1 MLTCEQALELISA
14 QLDGAL
20 TAEEAGALDEHLAQ
34 CPACRALRA
43 DLSTLHQLLPTLAEE
58 PPAGLKDNIM
68 KAVHAS
74 KCTPFHTRKR
84 QWRWRSWASL
94 AAVLV
99 LVLVGGQAVH
109 LWSPPDNSGSVPRA
123 NLAGLTGAASG
134 GSAGQTAP
142 AQEDRAGPTGEPAE
156 AASGG
161 ADGAIRKDSSAGER
175 PQNRDVTPPADGPEG
190 GQIPASAQEPSVSA
204 PPVSELQPTPSAGP
218 SVMSLMP
225 EDAPQDTQP
234 PLLRPDGGGRTP
246 GAAGVAGPAR
256 HASDLPWPVGG
267 RDGLPLPDGGR
278 GSLLRPSG
286 RESHHCGTLLTC
298 TRGRCYR
305 PRVFIRLRHIE
316 SVSPL
321 GSGPKL
327 VSRRTFPP
335 PLPRANFPPADCGGV
350 FCAIFLKFQLYLRLI

>member
-58 PPAGLKDNIM
+58 PPAGLKDDIM

-109 LWSPPDNSGSVPRA
+109 LWSPPDSSGSVPRA
-123 NLAGLTGAASG
+123 NLAGLTGPASG
-134 GSAGQTAP
+134 GPAGQTAP

-218 SVMSLMP
+218 FVMSLMP
-225 EDAPQDTQP
+225 EDAPQDT
-234 PLLRPDGGGRTP
+234 L
-246 GAAGVAGPAR
+246 
-256 HASDLPWPVGG
+256 
-267 RDGLPLPDGGR
+267 
-278 GSLLRPSG
+278 SL
-286 RESHHCGTLLTC
+286 
-298 TRGRCYR
+298 
-305 PRVFIRLRHIE
+305 IHI
-316 SVSPL
+316 
-321 GSGPKL
+321 
-327 VSRRTFPP
+327 
-335 PLPRANFPPADCGGV
+335 
-350 FCAIFLKFQLYLRLI
+350 

>member
-109 LWSPPDNSGSVPRA
+109 LWSPPDSSGSVPRA

-161 ADGAIRKDSSAGER
+161 ADGANRKDSSAGER

-190 GQIPASAQEPSVSA
+190 GQIPAS
-204 PPVSELQPTPSAGP
+204 PP
-218 SVMSLMP
+218 
-225 EDAPQDTQP
+225 
-234 PLLRPDGGGRTP
+234 
-246 GAAGVAGPAR
+246 
-256 HASDLPWPVGG
+256 
-267 RDGLPLPDGGR
+267 
-278 GSLLRPSG
+278 
-286 RESHHCGTLLTC
+286 
-298 TRGRCYR
+298 
-305 PRVFIRLRHIE
+305 
-316 SVSPL
+316 
-321 GSGPKL
+321 
-327 VSRRTFPP
+327 
-335 PLPRANFPPADCGGV
+335 
-350 FCAIFLKFQLYLRLI
+350 

>member
-123 NLAGLTGAASG
+123 NLAGLTGRPPAERRTNRPGSG
-134 GSAGQTAP
+134 GP
-142 AQEDRAGPTGEPAE
+142 RGPRRGAAE
-156 AASGG
+156 AASGS
-161 ADGAIRKDSSAGER
+161 ADGANRKDSSAGER

-234 PLLRPDGGGRTP
+234 PSSALTEEGARQALLEWLGQPDAPLTSLGRSEDGTAYRFQTED
-246 GAAGVAGPAR
+246 GALYSVP
-256 HASDLPWPVGG
+256 L
-267 RDGLPLPDGGR
+267 DGSPIAAE
-278 GSLLRPSG
+278 PS
-286 RESHHCGTLLTC
+286 
-298 TRGRCYR
+298 
-305 PRVFIRLRHIE
+305 
-316 SVSPL
+316 
-321 GSGPKL
+321 
-327 VSRRTFPP
+327 
-335 PLPRANFPPADCGGV
+335 
-350 FCAIFLKFQLYLRLI
+350 

>member
-109 LWSPPDNSGSVPRA
+109 LWSPPDSSGSVPRA

-161 ADGAIRKDSSAGER
+161 ADGANRKDSSAGER

-234 PLLRPDGGGRTP
+234 PSSALTEEGARTEASRCLRCDHYGYGIFRGGRNEK
-246 GAAGVAGPAR
+246 
-256 HASDLPWPVGG
+256 W
-267 RDGLPLPDGGR
+267 
-278 GSLLRPSG
+278 
-286 RESHHCGTLLTC
+286 
-298 TRGRCYR
+298 
-305 PRVFIRLRHIE
+305 
-316 SVSPL
+316 
-321 GSGPKL
+321 
-327 VSRRTFPP
+327 
-335 PLPRANFPPADCGGV
+335 
-350 FCAIFLKFQLYLRLI
+350 

>member
-58 PPAGLKDNIM
+58 PPAGLKDDIM

-74 KCTPFHTRKR
+74 KCTPFHTGKR

-109 LWSPPDNSGSVPRA
+109 LWSPPGSSGSVPRA

-142 AQEDRAGPTGEPAE
+142 AQEDRAGPAGEPAE
-156 AASGG
+156 AASGS
-161 ADGAIRKDSSAGER
+161 ADGANRKDSSAGER
-175 PQNRDVTPPADGPEG
+175 PT
-190 GQIPASAQEPSVSA
+190 ASRRRTG
-204 PPVSELQPTPSAGP
+204 LFTPSLWTGVP
-218 SVMSLMP
+218 SLRN
-225 EDAPQDTQP
+225 P
-234 PLLRPDGGGRTP
+234 PDLHTRPVLP
-246 GAAGVAGPAR
+246 AACFYSAAA
-256 HASDLPWPVGG
+256 H
-267 RDGLPLPDGGR
+267 
-278 GSLLRPSG
+278 
-286 RESHHCGTLLTC
+286 
-298 TRGRCYR
+298 
-305 PRVFIRLRHIE
+305 
-316 SVSPL
+316 
-321 GSGPKL
+321 
-327 VSRRTFPP
+327 
-335 PLPRANFPPADCGGV
+335 
-350 FCAIFLKFQLYLRLI
+350 

>member
-58 PPAGLKDNIM
+58 PPAGLKDDIM

-109 LWSPPDNSGSVPRA
+109 LWSPPDRS
-123 NLAGLTGAASG
+123 AGL
-134 GSAGQTAP
+134 
-142 AQEDRAGPTGEPAE
+142 
-156 AASGG
+156 
-161 ADGAIRKDSSAGER
+161 R
-175 PQNRDVTPPADGPEG
+175 PHNRDVTRPADGPEG

-234 PLLRPDGGGRTP
+234 PSSALTEE
-246 GAAGVAGPAR
+246 GASP
-256 HASDLPWPVGG
+256 
-267 RDGLPLPDGGR
+267 
-278 GSLLRPSG
+278 
-286 RESHHCGTLLTC
+286 
-298 TRGRCYR
+298 TR
-305 PRVFIRLRHIE
+305 L
-316 SVSPL
+316 
-321 GSGPKL
+321 
-327 VSRRTFPP
+327 
-335 PLPRANFPPADCGGV
+335 
-350 FCAIFLKFQLYLRLI
+350 

>member
-109 LWSPPDNSGSVPRA
+109 LWSPPDSSGSVPRA

-161 ADGAIRKDSSAGER
+161 ADGAQPGR
-175 PQNRDVTPPADGPEG
+175 T
-190 GQIPASAQEPSVSA
+190 A
-204 PPVSELQPTPSAGP
+204 PPVRGP
-218 SVMSLMP
+218 
-225 EDAPQDTQP
+225 
-234 PLLRPDGGGRTP
+234 RT
-246 GAAGVAGPAR
+246 
-256 HASDLPWPVGG
+256 
-267 RDGLPLPDGGR
+267 
-278 GSLLRPSG
+278 
-286 RESHHCGTLLTC
+286 GT
-298 TRGRCYR
+298 
-305 PRVFIRLRHIE
+305 
-316 SVSPL
+316 
-321 GSGPKL
+321 
-327 VSRRTFPP
+327 
-335 PLPRANFPPADCGGV
+335 
-350 FCAIFLKFQLYLRLI
+350 

>member
-58 PPAGLKDNIM
+58 PPAGLKDDIM

-109 LWSPPDNSGSVPRA
+109 LWSPPDSSGSVPRA
-123 NLAGLTGAASG
+123 NLAGLTGPASG
-134 GSAGQTAP
+134 GTAGQTAP
-142 AQEDRAGPTGEPAE
+142 AQEDRAGPAGEPTE
-156 AASGG
+156 AAGG
-161 ADGAIRKDSSAGER
+161 SADGANRKDSSAGER
-175 PQNRDVTPPADGPEG
+175 PQNRDVTRPADGPEG

-234 PLLRPDGGGRTP
+234 PSSALTEEGARQALLEWLGQPDAPLTSLGRSEDGTAYRFQTED
-246 GAAGVAGPAR
+246 GALYSVP
-256 HASDLPWPVGG
+256 L
-267 RDGLPLPDGGR
+267 DGSPIAAE
-278 GSLLRPSG
+278 PS
-286 RESHHCGTLLTC
+286 
-298 TRGRCYR
+298 
-305 PRVFIRLRHIE
+305 
-316 SVSPL
+316 
-321 GSGPKL
+321 
-327 VSRRTFPP
+327 
-335 PLPRANFPPADCGGV
+335 
-350 FCAIFLKFQLYLRLI
+350 

>member
-20 TAEEAGALDEHLAQ
+20 TAGEAGALDEHLAQ

-68 KAVHAS
+68 KAVYAS

-109 LWSPPDNSGSVPRA
+109 LWSPPDSSGSVPRA

-156 AASGG
+156 AASFTLL
-161 ADGAIRKDSSAGER
+161 KEQLVEVLSTL
-175 PQNRDVTPPADGPEG
+175 TPREEKVLKLRFG
-190 GQIPASAQEPSVSA
+190 I
-204 PPVSELQPTPSAGP
+204 
-218 SVMSLMP
+218 
-225 EDAPQDTQP
+225 ED
-234 PLLRPDGGGRTP
+234 GRT
-246 GAAGVAGPAR
+246 R
-256 HASDLPWPVGG
+256 TLEEVGKEFNVT
-267 RDGLPLPDGGR
+267 RER
-278 GSLLRPSG
+278 IRQIEAKALRK
-286 RESHHCGTLLTC
+286 
-298 TRGRCYR
+298 
-305 PRVFIRLRHIE
+305 LRHP
-316 SVSPL
+316 SRSK
-321 GSGPKL
+321 KL
-327 VSRRTFPP
+327 K
-335 PLPRANFPPADCGGV
+335 D
-350 FCAIFLKFQLYLRLI
+350 FLN

>member
-58 PPAGLKDNIM
+58 PPAGLKDDIM

-109 LWSPPDNSGSVPRA
+109 LWSPPDSSGSVPRA

-161 ADGAIRKDSSAGER
+161 ADGANRKDSSAGER
-175 PQNRDVTPPADGPEG
+175 PSPAMA
-190 GQIPASAQEPSVSA
+190 ASIS
-204 PPVSELQPTPSAGP
+204 
-218 SVMSLMP
+218 
-225 EDAPQDTQP
+225 
-234 PLLRPDGGGRTP
+234 
-246 GAAGVAGPAR
+246 
-256 HASDLPWPVGG
+256 G
-267 RDGLPLPDGGR
+267 RD
-278 GSLLRPSG
+278 SG
-286 RESHHCGTLLTC
+286 
-298 TRGRCYR
+298 
-305 PRVFIRLRHIE
+305 
-316 SVSPL
+316 
-321 GSGPKL
+321 
-327 VSRRTFPP
+327 
-335 PLPRANFPPADCGGV
+335 
-350 FCAIFLKFQLYLRLI
+350 

>member
-58 PPAGLKDNIM
+58 PPAGLKDDIM

-109 LWSPPDNSGSVPRA
+109 LWSPPDSSGSVPRA
-123 NLAGLTGAASG
+123 NLAGLTGPASG
-134 GSAGQTAP
+134 GTAGQTAP
-142 AQEDRAGPTGEPAE
+142 AQEDR
-156 AASGG
+156 
-161 ADGAIRKDSSAGER
+161 SAGER
-175 PQNRDVTPPADGPEG
+175 PQNRDVTRPADGPEG

-234 PLLRPDGGGRTP
+234 PSSALTEEGARQALLEWLGQPGTPLTSLGRSEDGTAYRFQTED
-246 GAAGVAGPAR
+246 GALYSVP
-256 HASDLPWPVGG
+256 L
-267 RDGLPLPDGGR
+267 DGSPIAAE
-278 GSLLRPSG
+278 PS
-286 RESHHCGTLLTC
+286 
-298 TRGRCYR
+298 
-305 PRVFIRLRHIE
+305 
-316 SVSPL
+316 
-321 GSGPKL
+321 
-327 VSRRTFPP
+327 
-335 PLPRANFPPADCGGV
+335 
-350 FCAIFLKFQLYLRLI
+350 

>member
-58 PPAGLKDNIM
+58 PPAGLKDDIM

-74 KCTPFHTRKR
+74 KCTPFHTGKR

-109 LWSPPDNSGSVPRA
+109 LWSPPGSSGSVPRA

-142 AQEDRAGPTGEPAE
+142 AQEDRAGPAGEPAE
-156 AASGG
+156 AASGS
-161 ADGAIRKDSSAGER
+161 ADGANRKDSSAGER

-234 PLLRPDGGGRTP
+234 PSSALTEEGARQALLEWLGQPGTPLTSLGRSEN
-246 GAAGVAGPAR
+246 R
-256 HASDLPWPVGG
+256 
-267 RDGLPLPDGGR
+267 
-278 GSLLRPSG
+278 
-286 RESHHCGTLLTC
+286 
-298 TRGRCYR
+298 TR
-305 PRVFIRLRHIE
+305 
-316 SVSPL
+316 
-321 GSGPKL
+321 
-327 VSRRTFPP
+327 
-335 PLPRANFPPADCGGV
+335 
-350 FCAIFLKFQLYLRLI
+350 

>member
-109 LWSPPDNSGSVPRA
+109 LWSPPDSSGSVPRA
-123 NLAGLTGAASG
+123 NLAGLTGPASG
-134 GSAGQTAP
+134 GTAGQTAP

-175 PQNRDVTPPADGPEG
+175 PQNRDVTRPADGPEG

-218 SVMSLMP
+218 FVMSLMP
-225 EDAPQDTQP
+225 ED
-234 PLLRPDGGGRTP
+234 L
-246 GAAGVAGPAR
+246 
-256 HASDLPWPVGG
+256 
-267 RDGLPLPDGGR
+267 
-278 GSLLRPSG
+278 SL
-286 RESHHCGTLLTC
+286 
-298 TRGRCYR
+298 
-305 PRVFIRLRHIE
+305 IHI
-316 SVSPL
+316 
-321 GSGPKL
+321 
-327 VSRRTFPP
+327 
-335 PLPRANFPPADCGGV
+335 
-350 FCAIFLKFQLYLRLI
+350 